1 MAAEFSFDV
10 VSTFDRQE
18 VLNAIDQVRR
28 ELVTR
33 FDLKDS
39 GSTIELDDKVIKLA
53 SASELTLDSVRDLLL
68 GKAVRRKLSPKI
80 FDYGE
85 VEEATKGTVRQTV
98 KLRQGLSPELAR
110 EIVKIVRDRCPKLKA
125 QIQGDA
131 VRVTGKVKD
140 DLQSAMNAVREAEQA
155 KDWAIPVQFDNYR

>member
-80 FDYGE
+80 FDYG
-85 VEEATKGTVRQTV
+85 
-98 KLRQGLSPELAR
+98 
-110 EIVKIVRDRCPKLKA
+110 
-125 QIQGDA
+125 
-131 VRVTGKVKD
+131 
-140 DLQSAMNAVREAEQA
+140 
-155 KDWAIPVQFDNYR
+155 